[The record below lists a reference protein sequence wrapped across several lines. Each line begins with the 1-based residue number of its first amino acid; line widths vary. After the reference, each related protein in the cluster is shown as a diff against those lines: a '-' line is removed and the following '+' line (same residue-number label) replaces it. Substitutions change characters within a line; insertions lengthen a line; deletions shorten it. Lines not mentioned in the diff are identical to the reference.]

1 MSSTSYYMDSWRISE
16 SVRQSLSKEGDG
28 FSYMVV
34 SMHVYNALSNSSGFH
49 SIAGMDEISGIVEVG
64 SIFGYRV
71 FLDLYMKPD
80 EILLRHDVAS
90 LREYKIGTL
99 LDGEEFVEEK
109 RVKI

>member
-1 MSSTSYYMDSWRISE
+1 MSGTNYYMDSWRIGE
-16 SVRQSLSKEGDG
+16 LVRQSLSCEEEG

-34 SMHVYNALSNSSGFH
+34 SMHVYNALSKCGGFH
-49 SIAGMDEISGIVEVG
+49 TIAGIDEISGMTEVG

-80 EILLRHDVAS
+80 EILLRRDIAS
-90 LREYKIGTL
+90 LREYKIGAL